1 MNSSTSDLLFFSLL
15 ASPRYDDHCCCKRCR
30 KHRCRYSYNRN
41 FSKINNSNNNNQ
53 NNINISYK
61 NDLTIEF

>member
-1 MNSSTSDLLFFSLL
+1 MKK
-15 ASPRYDDHCCCKRCR
+15 YC
-30 KHRCRYSYNRN
+30 YNRN
-41 FSKINNSNNNNQ
+41 FSKTNNNNNNNI